1 MYRSRRTDIG
11 ANPLATPIVIHK
23 TAAPKHIEES
33 EVLQFISN
41 FVAAR
46 EDELNGINSITLG
59 SGNTTGVSE
68 TSTQINQSA
77 NASQYISQLKRIER
91 DFKGLPPTIY
101 NPTPVADSNET
112 APVEEPQVVETETG
126 KELVSKSVTGGT
138 KKTFA

>member
-1 MYRSRRTDIG
+1 MYRSRRMDIG

-23 TAAPKHIEES
+23 TAAPRHIDEQ

-41 FVAAR
+41 FVATR
-46 EDELNGINSITLG
+46 EDELNSINSITLG
-59 SGNTTGVSE
+59 GGTSGVSE
-68 TSTQINQSA
+68 TGTQVNQSA

-101 NPTPVADSNET
+101 NPTPADSIET
-112 APVEEPQVVETETG
+112 VSVEEPEVVETETG
-126 KELVSKSVTGGT
+126 TELVSKSVTGGT